1 MPKNL
6 RRIREQRGLS
16 LAELAGLAGIGKST
30 LGNYEQGKT
39 AMSEAKIKTLAICL
53 KTTPEDIDRFTD
65 DSTISQ
71 VRVGRRVESCQIC
84 PSKDARITDLE
95 RQLERANETIASQ
108 ARTIEAMQQ
117 GLITEQRGPPAVP
130 TARAG
135 GLRHHVLTSEERRA
149 GA

>member
-39 AMSEAKIKTLAICL
+39 AMSEAKIKTLAHCL
-53 KTTPEDIDRFTD
+53 KTTPEEIDRFIDEPPRDQTR
-65 DSTISQ
+65 I
-71 VRVGRRVESCQIC
+71 GRRVDPCKIC
-84 PSKDARITDLE
+84 PSKDARIADLE

-108 ARTIEAMQQ
+108 ARAIDSMQQ
-117 GLITEQRGPPAVP
+117 GRTHVAPASGACGGDLHKAS
-130 TARAG
+130 AR
-135 GLRHHVLTSEERRA
+135 HERKV